1 MNKNMNSSM
10 GKKSKQVRLGK
21 AIKAVVMSACFVA
34 TGMAS
39 GHTSVSAA
47 PREAQLVRILEGGTS
62 SASRSLKLGLSKAAI
77 IELPINASDVLVS
90 NPEIVDAVVRTP
102 RRTYLI
108 GMKVGQTN
116 AFFFDRHGEQIL
128 NLEIQVEHDLSILDE
143 AFKKYLPD
151 ARISVAAINNNVI
164 LNGFVPNAS
173 QSKQATDLAARFIG
187 KKEQV
192 LNMLAVEGIEQVM
205 IKVTI
210 AEMQRSLIKQ
220 LGVNLAQIL
229 DVGNVAF
236 NLATNN
242 TLSLT
247 GKALG
252 GLAGDVIKIAG
263 SSGSG
268 LSLEAFERAGLVRTL
283 AEPNLTAISGETATF
298 LAGGEFPV
306 ASGLDSDG
314 NVRIEFKPFGVS
326 LAFTPVVM
334 SEGRISLKVSTEVSE
349 LTSEGAFILE
359 GVSNLT
365 VPALRVRRAETMM
378 ELPSGGSM
386 MMAGLISE
394 NMLQNIDGVPGIKDM
409 PILGQ
414 LFRSRDFQSKQ
425 TELVVIVTPYLV
437 KPTSRDKLVLP
448 TDGFAPASDMDTILM
463 GQLNATYNAN
473 PDQPRSGK
481 LEGPVGFI
489 VD

>member
-1 MNKNMNSSM
+1 MNKRLVFSM
-10 GKKSKQVRLGK
+10 SQKLGK
-21 AIKAVVMSACFVA
+21 TLKAMVMSACFVV
-34 TGMAS
+34 TSMAGS
-39 GHTSVSAA
+39 YTSVSAA
-47 PREAQLVRILEGGTS
+47 PRESQLVRILEGGTS
-62 SASRSLKLGLSKAAI
+62 SASRSLKLGLNKAAI
-77 IELPINASDVLVS
+77 IELPLNASDVLIS

-116 AFFFDRHGEQIL
+116 AFFFDRKGEQIL
-128 NLEIQVEHDLSILDE
+128 NLEIQVEHDLTILEE
-143 AFKKYLPD
+143 AFTKYLPE
-151 ARISVAAINNNVI
+151 ARISVAAINNNVV

-173 QSKQATDLAARFIG
+173 QSNQATELAARFIG

-192 LNMLAVEGIEQVM
+192 LNMLSIEGTEQVM
-205 IKVTI
+205 LKVTI
-210 AEMQRSLIKQ
+210 AEMQRSLVKQ

-236 NLATNN
+236 ALQTNN
-242 TLSLT
+242 TLSLA

-252 GLAGDVIKIAG
+252 GFAGEIIKTAG

-268 LSLEAFERAGLVRTL
+268 ISIEAFERAGLVRTL

-306 ASGLDSDG
+306 GTGLDIDG

-326 LAFTPVVM
+326 LAFTPVVL
-334 SEGRISLKVSTEVSE
+334 SGGRISLKVSTEVSE

-365 VPALRVRRAETMM
+365 VPALRVRRAETVV

-394 NMLQNIDGVPGIKDM
+394 NTLQNLDGVPGVKDM

-473 PDQPRSGK
+473 PGQPRSGR
-481 LEGPVGFI
+481 LQGPIGFI

>member
-1 MNKNMNSSM
+1 MNNSMRNM
-10 GKKSKQVRLGK
+10 SKRTIFNRAFK
-21 AIKAVVMSACFVA
+21 AMVMTICFVA
-34 TGMAS
+34 SGMAS
-39 GHTSVSAA
+39 SYTSVSAA
-47 PREAQLVRILEGGTS
+47 PREAQLVRIHEGGTS
-62 SASRSLKLGLSKAAI
+62 SASKALTLGLNKAAI

-116 AFFFDRHGEQIL
+116 AFFFDHKGEQIL
-128 NLEIQVEHDLSILDE
+128 NLEIQVEHDLSILDG

-151 ARISVAAINNNVI
+151 ARIKVAAINNNVV

-173 QSKQATDLAARFIG
+173 KSQQASDIAARFIG
-187 KKEQV
+187 AKEQV
-192 LNMLAVEGIEQVM
+192 LNMLAIEGTEQVM
-205 IKVTI
+205 LKVTV

-236 NLATNN
+236 ALQTNN
-242 TLSLT
+242 TLSLA
-247 GKALG
+247 GSALG
-252 GLAGDVIKIAG
+252 GFNGEIISTAG
-263 SSGSG
+263 SSGTG
-268 LSLEAFERAGLVRTL
+268 IEIDAFERAGLVRTL

-306 ASGLDSDG
+306 GTGLDIDG

-326 LAFTPVVM
+326 LAFTPVVL

-349 LTSEGAFILE
+349 LTSEGAFVLE
-359 GVSNLT
+359 GANNLT

-394 NMLQNIDGVPGIKDM
+394 NTLQNLDGVPGAKDV
-409 PILGQ
+409 PVLGQ

-425 TELVVIVTPYLV
+425 TELVVLVTPYLV
-437 KPTSRDKLVLP
+437 KPTSRDNLVLP

>member
-1 MNKNMNSSM
+1 MNRSMSKKM
-10 GKKSKQVRLGK
+10 GKALK
-21 AIKAVVMSACFVA
+21 AIIMSVCFVT

-39 GHTSVSAA
+39 SFTSVSAA
-47 PREAQLVRILEGGTS
+47 PREAQLVRIHEGGTS
-62 SASRSLKLGLSKAAI
+62 SASRSLKLGLNKAAI
-77 IELPINASDVLVS
+77 IELPLNASDVLVS

-116 AFFFDRHGEQIL
+116 AFFFDRKGEQIL

-143 AFKKYLPD
+143 AFKKYLPE
-151 ARISVAAINNNVI
+151 ARITLAAMNNNVV

-173 QSKQATDLAARFIG
+173 QSRKASDLAARFIG
-187 KKEQV
+187 AKEQV
-192 LNMLAVEGIEQVM
+192 LNMLAIEGTEQVM
-205 IKVTI
+205 LKVVV

-220 LGVNLAQIL
+220 LGVDLSQVLNA
-229 DVGNVAF
+229 GNVAF
-236 NLATNN
+236 NLATDN
-242 TLSLT
+242 TLSLA
-247 GKALG
+247 GSALG
-252 GLAGDVIKIAG
+252 GLTGTATKTAG
-263 SSGSG
+263 SSVSG
-268 LSLEAFERAGLVRTL
+268 VTLQAFERAGLVRTL

-306 ASGLDSDG
+306 GTGLDTDG

-334 SEGRISLKVSTEVSE
+334 SEGRISMKVSTEVSE
-349 LTSEGAFILE
+349 LTSEGAFVLE
-359 GVSNLT
+359 GINNLT

-394 NMLQNIDGVPGIKDM
+394 STLQNLDGVPGAKDV
-409 PILGQ
+409 PVLGQ

-473 PDQPRSGK
+473 PDQPRAGK